1 LIRIN
6 GFQKG
11 DAIMK
16 AKILAATLISLFA
29 VSVVSL
35 AVPPNDKA
43 NEKAKGKAKAP
54 TLESI
59 EFIHWKKGFAKPHCV
74 DNGICEPQEN
84 PSCADCKGTDDQEPP
99 AADCYALMGKYGKT
113 FLKWRQLPVSYVI
126 NPYNPHELEPAFIEQ
141 AIQAGAEEWDSYT
154 TGELYDDNVAI
165 NYDVEYGVLDDK
177 NAIVFGDY
185 STPGVIAV
193 TKVWYNP
200 ATKAIVE
207 FDIKFDTD
215 WTWGDAQSSPATEPD
230 DPSAVMDVQNIAAH
244 ELGHAVGLDD
254 VYQTEC
260 SDVTMY
266 GYSDYEETQKTDL
279 EEPDI
284 IAINTLYE

>member
-1 LIRIN
+1 
-6 GFQKG
+6 
-11 DAIMK
+11 MK
-16 AKILAATLISLFA
+16 VKILAAALISLFV

-43 NEKAKGKAKAP
+43 NEKAKAKAKAP

-59 EFIHWKKGFAKPHCV
+59 EFIHWKKGFAKPTCN
-74 DNGICEPQEN
+74 DNDICEPELGEN
-84 PSCADCKGTDDQEPP
+84 PSCADCKSTDDPEPSS
-99 AADCYALMGKYGKT
+99 ADCYAFMGKYGKT
-113 FLKWRQLPVSYVI
+113 LLKWTQLPVSYVI
-126 NPYNPHELEPAFIEQ
+126 NPQNPDGLSATFVKQ

-154 TGELYDDNVAI
+154 TPELYDGSVAI
-165 NYDVEYGVLDDK
+165 DYDAEYGVLDGK
-177 NAIVFGDY
+177 NAVVFGDY
-185 STPGVIAV
+185 STAGVIAV

-200 ATKAIVE
+200 ATKAIAE

-215 WTWGDAQSSPATEPD
+215 WTWGDAQSSAATEPD
-230 DPSAVMDVQNIAAH
+230 DPGAVMDLQNIAAH
-244 ELGHAVGLDD
+244 ELGHAVGLAD

-266 GYSDYEETQKTDL
+266 GYSDYEETKKRDL

-284 IAINTLYE
+284 IGISTLYE